1 MTFGELI
8 EEYITVHVS
17 KLKSAGLISSCLRR
31 YSVPLLVC
39 DVKMLEK
46 RDFAKVH
53 AEIGKTAPAAANA
66 ALKNWAACLE
76 YAVEENYIPFNPCKR
91 ITRFKEKPRKRF
103 LSNDEIARLNDSLR
117 REPVMHRAYV
127 RMVML
132 TACRRDEARLAQWQ
146 HLDLGN
152 GRWIQPDTKNG
163 TTHMTALSPD
173 LVEDL
178 RTLHKATRPHPTD
191 YVFRTKTGKAWDDA
205 WVHHIWSNIRVRA
218 GIEDVHIHDLR
229 RTTATLL
236 DQKGVSV
243 STIQKVLNHK
253 NLVTTQR
260 YLVGLSVNDDVVDAL
275 DDVARVIG
283 Q

>member
-8 EEYITVHVS
+8 EEYITVHVA
-17 KLKSAGLISSCLRR
+17 KLKSAALIASCLRR
-31 YSVPLLVC
+31 SSVPIWIM
-39 DVKMLEK
+39 DVTMMEK
-46 RDFAKVH
+46 RDFAKLH
-53 AEIGKTAPAAANA
+53 AEIGKHTPAAANA

-76 YAVEENYIPFNPCKR
+76 YAVEENYIKFNPCKR
-91 ITRFKEKPRKRF
+91 ITRFKERPRKRF
-103 LSNDEIARLNDSLR
+103 LSEEEIARLNDSLR
-117 REPVMHRAYV
+117 KEPVLHRVYV
-127 RMVML
+127 RMVLL
-132 TACRRDEARLAQWQ
+132 TACRRDEARLTQWQ

-152 GRWIQPDTKNG
+152 KRWIQPDTKNG
-163 TTHMTALSPD
+163 TTHMTALTQD
-173 LVEDL
+173 LVDDL
-178 RTLHKATRPHPTD
+178 RAAYREAKPQPTD
-191 YVFRTKTGKAWDDA
+191 YVFRTKTGKPWDDA
-205 WVHHIWSNIRVRA
+205 WVHHIWSNMRVRA

-275 DDVARVIG
+275 DDVAKVIG